1 VDPTADTTI
10 EVDETVALTLAAGSG
25 YTIGTTSPVVGTI
38 EDDDVQVEGAG
49 GVKLLRDGNQRLS
62 VQIGSAAPV
71 KILYGGT
78 QVFQGMF
85 SGWETLGAESVGG
98 VNYLTWKNVAGN
110 YLHQWTLDE
119 NWNYVSSQGQWG
131 MNSFEGMEQ
140 ESKFGQ
146 DFNRDGVTGQVYELV
161 ESAGGVKMVKDGNQR
176 FYAQIASAAPV
187 KILYG
192 GTQVFQGMFSGWE
205 TLGAESVGGVNHLM
219 WKNVAGN
226 YLHQWT
232 LDGNWNLVSSQGAW
246 GMQSLEGLAQESR
259 FGQDFNGDGVI
270 GSPT

>member
-1 VDPTADTTI
+1 VY
-10 EVDETVALTLAAGSG
+10 E
-25 YTIGTTSPVVGTI
+25 
-38 EDDDVQVEGAG
+38 QVYELVESAG
-49 GVKLLRDGNQRLS
+49 GVKMVKDGNQRFYA
-62 VQIGSAAPV
+62 QIGSAAPV

-110 YLHQWTLDE
+110 YLHQWTLDG